1 MNLDFMKRQYEI
13 SNELVRL
20 MYRDAE
26 ERGRL
31 HEQMSHLIAE
41 KDKQIA
47 KLQSTID
54 AMNVIQGKT
63 NV

>member
-1 MNLDFMKRQYEI
+1 MNSDFMKRQYEI

-31 HEQMSHLIAE
+31 HEHMSNLIAE
-41 KDKQIA
+41 KDRQIS